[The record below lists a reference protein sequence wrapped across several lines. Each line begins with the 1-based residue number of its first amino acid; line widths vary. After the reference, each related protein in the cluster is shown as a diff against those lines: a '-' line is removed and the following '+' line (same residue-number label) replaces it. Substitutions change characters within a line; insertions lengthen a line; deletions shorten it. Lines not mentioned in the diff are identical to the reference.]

1 MNLAKE
7 PKCGDQKRLKPR
19 ELFSFVNGDFT
30 YGKLYFDTESFRLAR
45 RAGVLA
51 RQINQEPVELALR
64 GAISAGKTPGRI
76 M

>member
-1 MNLAKE
+1 MATKKVLNRASYLAVFNGNL
-7 PKCGDQKRLKPR
+7 
-19 ELFSFVNGDFT
+19 T
-30 YGKLYFDTESFRLAR
+30 YDKLYFDIECFRLAR

>member
-1 MNLAKE
+1 MANYILI
-7 PKCGDQKRLKPR
+7 L
-19 ELFSFVNGDFT
+19 
-30 YGKLYFDTESFRLAR
+30 SFRLAR

-76 M
+76 MQDAEFWVLSSLNATNTCQISDLAETT